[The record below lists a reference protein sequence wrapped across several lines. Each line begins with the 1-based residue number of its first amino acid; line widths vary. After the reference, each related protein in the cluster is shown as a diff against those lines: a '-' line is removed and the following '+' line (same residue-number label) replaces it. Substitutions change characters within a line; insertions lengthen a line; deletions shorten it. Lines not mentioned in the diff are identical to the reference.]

1 MFVAA
6 HRAQPRRR
14 LGATTDRVLVLVR
27 DSEVRRWIE
36 HEMFGERVSVDFVD
50 AVPDILTSLTLVPPP
65 WPQLLIIDL
74 DAIARAE
81 VDQLATIREAGWPGM
96 VIALGDPGVTVQ
108 RSLDIDIVVPRSLKC
123 EQLRNAL
130 KELRSNRAA
139 LSAHH
144 RRAG

>member
-1 MFVAA
+1 M
-6 HRAQPRRR
+6 
-14 LGATTDRVLVLVR
+14 R